1 MPAGIGFPGGRR
13 TGVDSPPCGMSIFG
27 REPSRSRRRG
37 AERDGRSTV
46 KIEVLGTGCPKC
58 QSLAKNVEAAVRE
71 LGLAATVEKVMDIEA
86 IAKRGVMVTPA
97 LAIDGEIKSVGRALT
112 VGQVRVLLGGTR

>member
-1 MPAGIGFPGGRR
+1 M
-13 TGVDSPPCGMSIFG
+13 
-27 REPSRSRRRG
+27 
-37 AERDGRSTV
+37 

-86 IAKRGVMVTPA
+86 IAERGVMATPA

>member
-1 MPAGIGFPGGRR
+1 
-13 TGVDSPPCGMSIFG
+13 
-27 REPSRSRRRG
+27 
-37 AERDGRSTV
+37 V

-86 IAKRGVMVTPA
+86 IAERGVMATPA
-97 LAIDGEIKSVGRALT
+97 LAIDGEIKSAGRALT
-112 VGQVRVLLGGTR
+112 VAQVRVLLGGTR

>member
-1 MPAGIGFPGGRR
+1 M
-13 TGVDSPPCGMSIFG
+13 
-27 REPSRSRRRG
+27 
-37 AERDGRSTV
+37 

-86 IAKRGVMVTPA
+86 IAERGVMVTPA
-97 LAIDGEIKSVGRALT
+97 LAIDGEIKSAGRALT
-112 VGQVRVLLGGTR
+112 VAQVRVLLGGTR

>member
-1 MPAGIGFPGGRR
+1 M
-13 TGVDSPPCGMSIFG
+13 
-27 REPSRSRRRG
+27 
-37 AERDGRSTV
+37 

-86 IAKRGVMVTPA
+86 IAERGVMATPA
-97 LAIDGEIKSVGRALT
+97 LAIDGEIKSAGRALT
-112 VGQVRVLLGGTR
+112 VAQVRVLLGGTR

>member
-1 MPAGIGFPGGRR
+1 
-13 TGVDSPPCGMSIFG
+13 
-27 REPSRSRRRG
+27 
-37 AERDGRSTV
+37 V

-86 IAKRGVMVTPA
+86 IAERGVMVTPA
-97 LAIDGEIKSVGRALT
+97 LAIDGEIKSVGRALM